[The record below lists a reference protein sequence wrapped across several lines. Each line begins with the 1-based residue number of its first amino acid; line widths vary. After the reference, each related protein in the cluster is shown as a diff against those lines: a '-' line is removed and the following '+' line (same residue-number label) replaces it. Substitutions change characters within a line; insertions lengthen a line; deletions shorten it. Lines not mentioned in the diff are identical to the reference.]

1 MQKATENRTVV
12 LVVEDEFLIRMD
24 AVDALGDAGF
34 EMLEASSADEAIEIL
49 NARDDVNVVF
59 TDVHMPGSLDGL
71 ALSHKIRDEWPRVG
85 VVIASGLARFSKA
98 SLPARTVFFEKPYEY
113 ARIIGA
119 VRQLARP

>member
-1 MQKATENRTVV
+1 MQTATENRTVV

-71 ALSHKIRDEWPRVG
+71 ALSHKI
-85 VVIASGLARFSKA
+85 
-98 SLPARTVFFEKPYEY
+98 
-113 ARIIGA
+113 
-119 VRQLARP
+119 